1 MTNIFKTPEKGFL
14 RTRLFQIAEE
24 ALQKDGWTV
33 ERIPRSGKASLRRI
47 TKDNVQ
53 RTVTIRTSQNTWIA
67 FPRTSDDKAWATLGE
82 ADLVV
87 ASSVDDSHDP
97 QFAQVHLIEGDEM
110 RARFDRAYAARR
122 RANHAMP
129 IGRGIWLSLYNKEAA
144 DPVTLVGAGAGLEH
158 PPIARVPLSP
168 EEAVEVVEERVSQDD
183 DEVRVEAPL
192 TIAEAKRR
200 LAHTFGV
207 TEDDVRITI
216 NG

>member
-1 MTNIFKTPEKGFL
+1 VTNIFKTPEKGFL

-33 ERIPRSGKASLRRI
+33 ERIPRSGKASLRRL
-47 TKDNVQ
+47 TKGKVQ
-53 RTVTIRTSQNTWIA
+53 RIATIRTSQDAWIA
-67 FPRTSDDKAWATLGE
+67 FPRTSDDKAWATLSE

-87 ASSVDDSHDP
+87 ASSVDDPHNP

-122 RANHAMP
+122 QANHTMP
-129 IGRGIWLSLYNKEAA
+129 IGRGIWLSLYSKEAA
-144 DPVTLVGAGAGLEH
+144 DPVSLVGAGAGLAH
-158 PPIARVPLSP
+158 PPIARVPLSA
-168 EEAVEVVEERVSQDD
+168 EEAVEVVEKQASQDD
-183 DEVRVEAPL
+183 EEAAVESPL

-200 LAHTFGV
+200 LARTFGV